1 MPRGKPLYPIPAGG
15 RGEQEKGIVFLRVLL
30 PRPFFRGS
38 AIVPLIPLPFPAFSL
53 RRPPNLC
60 APSHRGATSDR
71 HPVGNV
77 SPSLLSI
84 PVPLFAALFRIFI
97 HVLRASFPLRV
108 VSPLR
113 VAFFLR
119 VAFPFPQHYRFRNR
133 RIPALPSANGAIA
146 PLVIAGGA
154 RITTAAALRR
164 PISALLPALLRR
176 LRRPGAAT
184 ARHVRRGNASGGG
197 GCSGAREA
205 GGGKCGGSNGGSDH
219 GSRNGGEE
227 DVRREGRG
235 RHGSTRRLFGKH
247 RTRKW
252 LRAATRNP
260 IQSFSSHRLVS
271 ASTTARRA
279 RAMSAVDAAWQRLKA
294 ATAPAAMA
302 GSRLSAASAAA
313 PPAQPRGD
321 GGGSAIAAA
330 LDGGAAGSA
339 DLAVQATA
347 GNPGETV
354 KLRDARVELILT
366 QRLRQRG
373 AAQTASGGSAA
384 KKPVPVS
391 GAREVQ
397 CVVGVEPGL
406 EAPYRSSPRVSHTSW
421 VWDLG
426 LRPLPHSAPESDA
439 AGSDARGERSSGKA
453 AGGAEGALG
462 SAERGG
468 AGQAEGR
475 GDDGVREGGNMEVD
489 EGNGRRSGEG
499 NKEGD
504 VARENTTAAAAAGA
518 ERAAAA
524 AAALRATRAAAGG
537 AVVDDSKVQVREVVD
552 FAGEAVEVV
561 RVLDARSKEAAAA
574 KRKADMQC
582 SPSAA
587 PRRVS
592 TPHPPSPLP
601 GLTPPRSLSP
611 PRPLPSLPCPRP
623 PHGWQALT
631 SKGLDAIL
639 AQMEKKKK
647 LSSTSAS
654 TSKGLDAIL
663 AQMEKKK
670 KLNILDKSR
679 KVSEP
684 CKVCARAENG
694 QVTQGLERA
703 QGGSGC
709 GSAVGAVQH
718 WPLAPSHSI
727 PPFPNLP
734 DWSEYKEG
742 TGVVEELEEYRRSGA
757 TYTEKR
763 AFLGQADLR
772 EYERERDAKLA
783 AQARRARPGGVD

>member
-1 MPRGKPLYPIPAGG
+1 
-15 RGEQEKGIVFLRVLL
+15 
-30 PRPFFRGS
+30 
-38 AIVPLIPLPFPAFSL
+38 
-53 RRPPNLC
+53 
-60 APSHRGATSDR
+60 
-71 HPVGNV
+71 
-77 SPSLLSI
+77 
-84 PVPLFAALFRIFI
+84 
-97 HVLRASFPLRV
+97 
-108 VSPLR
+108 
-113 VAFFLR
+113 
-119 VAFPFPQHYRFRNR
+119 
-133 RIPALPSANGAIA
+133 
-146 PLVIAGGA
+146 
-154 RITTAAALRR
+154 
-164 PISALLPALLRR
+164 
-176 LRRPGAAT
+176 
-184 ARHVRRGNASGGG
+184 
-197 GCSGAREA
+197 
-205 GGGKCGGSNGGSDH
+205 
-219 GSRNGGEE
+219 
-227 DVRREGRG
+227 
-235 RHGSTRRLFGKH
+235 
-247 RTRKW
+247 
-252 LRAATRNP
+252 
-260 IQSFSSHRLVS
+260 
-271 ASTTARRA
+271 
-279 RAMSAVDAAWQRLKA
+279 MSAVDAAWQRLKA

-321 GGGSAIAAA
+321 GGGSAITAA

-384 KKPVPVS
+384 KKPVP
-391 GAREVQ
+391 
-397 CVVGVEPGL
+397 
-406 EAPYRSSPRVSHTSW
+406 SW

-574 KRKADMQC
+574 KRKADMQ
-582 SPSAA
+582 
-587 PRRVS
+587 
-592 TPHPPSPLP
+592 
-601 GLTPPRSLSP
+601 
-611 PRPLPSLPCPRP
+611 
-623 PHGWQALT
+623 
-631 SKGLDAIL
+631 
-639 AQMEKKKK
+639 
-647 LSSTSAS
+647 AS

-679 KVSEP
+679 K
-684 CKVCARAENG
+684 
-694 QVTQGLERA
+694 
-703 QGGSGC
+703 
-709 GSAVGAVQH
+709 
-718 WPLAPSHSI
+718 
-727 PPFPNLP
+727 

>member
-1 MPRGKPLYPIPAGG
+1 
-15 RGEQEKGIVFLRVLL
+15 
-30 PRPFFRGS
+30 
-38 AIVPLIPLPFPAFSL
+38 
-53 RRPPNLC
+53 
-60 APSHRGATSDR
+60 
-71 HPVGNV
+71 
-77 SPSLLSI
+77 
-84 PVPLFAALFRIFI
+84 
-97 HVLRASFPLRV
+97 
-108 VSPLR
+108 
-113 VAFFLR
+113 
-119 VAFPFPQHYRFRNR
+119 
-133 RIPALPSANGAIA
+133 
-146 PLVIAGGA
+146 
-154 RITTAAALRR
+154 
-164 PISALLPALLRR
+164 
-176 LRRPGAAT
+176 
-184 ARHVRRGNASGGG
+184 
-197 GCSGAREA
+197 
-205 GGGKCGGSNGGSDH
+205 
-219 GSRNGGEE
+219 
-227 DVRREGRG
+227 
-235 RHGSTRRLFGKH
+235 
-247 RTRKW
+247 
-252 LRAATRNP
+252 
-260 IQSFSSHRLVS
+260 
-271 ASTTARRA
+271 
-279 RAMSAVDAAWQRLKA
+279 MSAVDAAWQRLKA

-321 GGGSAIAAA
+321 GGGSAITAA

-384 KKPVPVS
+384 KKPVPGLKPLTAPHLVS
-391 GAREVQ
+391 PTPSPPPPPPPPPPPLSPPSA
-397 CVVGVEPGL
+397 
-406 EAPYRSSPRVSHTSW
+406 SSPPPSIVQSWSW

-574 KRKADMQC
+574 KRKADM
-582 SPSAA
+582 
-587 PRRVS
+587 
-592 TPHPPSPLP
+592 
-601 GLTPPRSLSP
+601 
-611 PRPLPSLPCPRP
+611 
-623 PHGWQALT
+623 QALT